1 MAGRDAPA
9 GTGGGA
15 AVTDSI
21 GSGWTSAHTSPDGT
35 DTIRPVKIEELEAER
50 TWLAFDPMRQL
61 RPHLTS
67 TGFVRLVNE
76 VQRPEGYR
84 LVASWDGELGRVAAA
99 LGFRQVN
106 SLAAGRYLAVD
117 DLTTL
122 LAARGR
128 GHATRLLAWAERE
141 ARRLGC
147 EHIHLDA
154 DPHRHEAHR
163 LALRAGYSISAFH
176 LTRRV

>member
-1 MAGRDAPA
+1 M
-9 GTGGGA
+9 
-15 AVTDSI
+15 
-21 GSGWTSAHTSPDGT
+21 
-35 DTIRPVKIEELEAER
+35 KIEELEADR

-67 TGFVRLVNE
+67 TGFIRLVNE

-84 LVASWDGELGRVAAA
+84 LVASWDGELGRVVAA
-99 LGFRQVN
+99 LGFRQLT
-106 SLAAGRYLAVD
+106 SLAEGRHIAID

-141 ARRLGC
+141 ARRLNC
-147 EHIHLDA
+147 ENMHLTVGT
-154 DPHRHEAHR
+154 HRHEAHR
-163 LALRAGYSISAFH
+163 LALRAGYAISSFQ
-176 LTRRV
+176 LSRRL

>member
-1 MAGRDAPA
+1 MAAD
-9 GTGGGA
+9 
-15 AVTDSI
+15 
-21 GSGWTSAHTSPDGT
+21 
-35 DTIRPVKIEELEAER
+35 R

-84 LVASWDGELGRVAAA
+84 LVASWDGELARVVSA
-99 LGFRQVN
+99 LGFRQVT
-106 SLAAGRYLAVD
+106 SLAVGRTLAID

-122 LAARGR
+122 LPARGR

-141 ARRLGC
+141 ARQLGC
-147 EHIHLDA
+147 EHVNLTA
-154 DPHRHEAHR
+154 GTHRHEAHR
-163 LALRAGYSISAFH
+163 LALRAGYTISSFE
-176 LTRRV
+176 LTRRL

>member
-1 MAGRDAPA
+1 M
-9 GTGGGA
+9 
-15 AVTDSI
+15 
-21 GSGWTSAHTSPDGT
+21 
-35 DTIRPVKIEELEAER
+35 KIEELAAER

-84 LVASWDGELGRVAAA
+84 LVASWDGELGRVVAA
-99 LGFRQVN
+99 LGFRRVT
-106 SLAAGRYLAVD
+106 SLADGRTLLVD

-147 EHIHLDA
+147 EHIHLA
-154 DPHRHEAHR
+154 AGTHRYDAHR
-163 LALRAGYSISAFH
+163 LALRAGYSIRSFE
-176 LTRRV
+176 LCRRL

>member
-1 MAGRDAPA
+1 M
-9 GTGGGA
+9 
-15 AVTDSI
+15 
-21 GSGWTSAHTSPDGT
+21 
-35 DTIRPVKIEELEAER
+35 KIEELAAER

-76 VQRPEGYR
+76 AQRPQGYR
-84 LVASWDGELGRVAAA
+84 LVASWDGELGRVVAA
-99 LGFRQVN
+99 LGFRPVT
-106 SLAAGRYLAVD
+106 SLANGRTLAID

-147 EHIHLDA
+147 EHLHLTA
-154 DPHRHEAHR
+154 GTHRHEAHR
-163 LALRAGYSISAFH
+163 LALRSGYTISSFE
-176 LTRRV
+176 LTRRL

>member
-1 MAGRDAPA
+1 
-9 GTGGGA
+9 
-15 AVTDSI
+15 
-21 GSGWTSAHTSPDGT
+21 
-35 DTIRPVKIEELEAER
+35 VKIEELEADR

-84 LVASWDGELGRVAAA
+84 LVASWDGELGRVVAA
-99 LGFRQVN
+99 LGFRQIT
-106 SLAAGRYLAVD
+106 SLAEGRHLAVD

-128 GHATRLLAWAERE
+128 GHATRLLAWAAGE
-141 ARRLGC
+141 ARRLNC
-147 EHIHLDA
+147 ENIHLTVGT
-154 DPHRHEAHR
+154 HRHEAHR
-163 LALRAGYSISAFH
+163 LALRAGYSISSFQ